1 MIGDHRLIVS
11 ELVTTRPTGVMLSC
25 LLTDHDLRREY
36 STPHSAFGD
45 KLVVQNSFT
54 KSSSGELC
62 AVTSVQGALI
72 AWRLTFTTLGSNE
85 GRQAMDP
92 TTVLVSREVILA
104 AGCGQAINDH
114 LSCLL
119 DTCSA
124 ASALMKVMMHR
135 SSRKRVAVCMRDAC
149 RCVLAVPLAACS
161 PATGPLQARGICP
174 RLASHVSAFPV
185 ITCVGITQRP
195 ISIQS
200 SPEASRWR
208 NLPLA
213 S

>member
-1 MIGDHRLIVS
+1 M
-11 ELVTTRPTGVMLSC
+11 T
-25 LLTDHDLRREY
+25 
-36 STPHSAFGD
+36 
-45 KLVVQNSFT
+45 SF
-54 KSSSGELC
+54 
-62 AVTSVQGALI
+62 QGALI

-161 PATGPLQARGICP
+161 PPTGPLQARGICP
-174 RLASHVSAFPV
+174 RLASHVSAFFPSDHLCRHHPTPHFNSKFARSFTLEESAAGLV
-185 ITCVGITQRP
+185 TPGIDDA
-195 ISIQS
+195 S
-200 SPEASRWR
+200 SREHEDR
-208 NLPLA
+208 
-213 S
+213 